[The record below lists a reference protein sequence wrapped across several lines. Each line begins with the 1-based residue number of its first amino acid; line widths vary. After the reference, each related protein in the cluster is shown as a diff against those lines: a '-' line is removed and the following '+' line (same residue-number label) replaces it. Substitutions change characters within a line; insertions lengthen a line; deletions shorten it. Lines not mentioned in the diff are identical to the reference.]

1 MQEIKRP
8 KPPRGTV
15 LFAILDSSRRR
26 RGWMFWPFFPK
37 LPSPGLE
44 LDFEYRGQHVISE
57 ITKVGFS
64 IRRNLAYV
72 TVEWDGTMPQT
83 YGGEE

>member
-8 KPPRGTV
+8 KPPPGTV

-26 RGWMFWPFFPK
+26 RGWLFWPFQ
-37 LPSPGLE
+37 SPPDPGFE
-44 LDFEYRGQHVISE
+44 LVFEYKGTRITGK
-57 ITKVGFS
+57 ITKAGIS
-64 IRRNLAYV
+64 IPRNLAYV
-72 TVEWDGTMPQT
+72 TVEWDGVMPQT